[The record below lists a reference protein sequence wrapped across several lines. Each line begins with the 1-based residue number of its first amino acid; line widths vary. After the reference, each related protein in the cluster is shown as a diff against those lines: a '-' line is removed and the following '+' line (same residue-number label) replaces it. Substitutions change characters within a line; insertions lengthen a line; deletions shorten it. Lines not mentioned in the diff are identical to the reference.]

1 MARFNCPECGSSN
14 TSCTYDDGG
23 GNFGE
28 SIIEEWVC
36 EDCDAEWSFD
46 MGYDAAEFAP
56 TPDDDDQDDGQD
68 DYPQGDILPPE
79 YGLSDLPF

>member
-23 GNFGE
+23 GDFGE
-28 SIIEEWVC
+28 EIVEQWVC

-46 MGYDAAEFAP
+46 MGWGGE
-56 TPDDDDQDDGQD
+56 
-68 DYPQGDILPPE
+68 E
-79 YGLSDLPF
+79 